1 MGKRSGAQAGRWLRV
16 LDRLSQ
22 SRAGMTVHE
31 LAAEFECAVRTV
43 YRDLEHLQEHFETPL
58 IEEDGRWR
66 VQKESTYQ
74 PTTNVEFTPS
84 ELLSLLAAGRIL
96 APLQGTAYGE
106 GLASLQAKVRARLT
120 PSAIKFIE
128 ADGATLAATA
138 DAPLDYRRYTDTI
151 EKLKRAIR
159 EHKTVEIR
167 YLSLH
172 SRTDGDRKVDPYRLW
187 FSEGLMYLVGGCH
200 RNAGATRTFAVDR
213 VRDVRMQK
221 EGFEIPPDFRW
232 EEYVR
237 TSFKVFHGEARRV
250 TIDFTPAIA
259 PVIRER
265 RWHAS
270 QTLTEIAGGGIRLKM
285 EVAGL
290 FEVTQFI
297 LRFGADARAVDPPE
311 LVEAIAREVE
321 KLAAVYAV
329 AFAVARTAVK
339 PAGGSPPPAPR
350 ARAPSGAPARAAS
363 RPATPRAPAPRP
375 PPRAPGPRRKRSPTP
390 RRRAG

>member
-1 MGKRSGAQAGRWLRV
+1 MGKRSGAQAGRWLKV
-16 LDRLSQ
+16 LDRLTE

-31 LAAEFECAVRTV
+31 LAEAFGCTVRTI
-43 YRDLEHLQEHFETPL
+43 YRDLDHVQEHLGTPL

-66 VQKESTYQ
+66 KKKESTYQ

-96 APLQGTAYGE
+96 APLEGTAYGE
-106 GLASLQAKVRARLT
+106 GLASLQSKVRARLT
-120 PSAIKFIE
+120 ESAIKFIE

-138 DAPLDYRRYTDTI
+138 SAPLDYRRYADTI

-159 EHKTVEIR
+159 ERKTVEIH

-221 EGFEIPPDFRW
+221 QGFEIPPDFRG

-270 QTLTEIAGGGIRLKM
+270 QKLEELAGGSIRLSM

-297 LRFGADARAVDPPE
+297 LRFGAEARAVDPPE
-311 LVEAIAREVE
+311 LVESIAREVE

-329 AFAVARTAVK
+329 T
-339 PAGGSPPPAPR
+339 PAAKTPPPAPR

-375 PPRAPGPRRKRSPTP
+375 PPPARAPRRKRSPPP